1 MKKLPRNQFIQRATA
16 GYAVLALVWIFLSD
30 KLLLAF
36 TDVDSLVRLSTAK
49 GVLFV
54 VVTTALFFFAL
65 QAVPS
70 DATAERH
77 AVFELLASSL
87 LPERYPRWMVYL
99 FAGIVSLV
107 MLWVLTWIV
116 APLGDRQLLVLLMF
130 PIILSALMGGLGPGL
145 LATLIAVFGA
155 SYLVIPPL
163 QSFLIASSH
172 DLIQWCFLL
181 VNGTAVSLLSE
192 LLQRSLKS
200 AELNRRLLETV
211 VSGSS
216 NAVFV
221 KDLQGHYLLANQAT
235 AGFLGRQVSE
245 VVGHDDGDLFPED
258 TAQKLMAIDRGIMDR
273 GEIQTHEEF
282 LTMPDGR
289 ELVFQVTKGP
299 VLDNRGRVIGLFGI
313 AHDTTENRQAAE
325 EIRRLNA
332 TLEKRVEER
341 TAELRAA
348 NRELESQS
356 YAIAHNLRAPLR
368 AMDGFSQALL
378 DDFSAEIHDGMRNYL
393 DQIQLGAR
401 QMGKLIDALLAL
413 SRSTHA
419 ELQREQVAV
428 STLAEMVRK
437 ELSQQEPWR
446 RVLWQIEPNL
456 SVWGDVSLLG
466 VVLRNLL
473 GNAWKFTALTDAGLI
488 RVYADELHGMRRI
501 CISDNGIGFD
511 MRHSAMLFQ
520 PFQRL
525 HRQDEFSGIGI
536 GLALVQRIIQR
547 HGGTVQAT
555 AAPGSGAVF
564 CFALPDPLQQED
576 VVQLT

>member
-1 MKKLPRNQFIQRATA
+1 MKRFPRHQFVQLATA
-16 GYAVLALVWIFLSD
+16 GYAVLALAWIFLSD

-36 TDVDSLVRLSTAK
+36 TDVEYLVRLSTAK

-54 VVTTALFFFAL
+54 VVTAALFFFAL
-65 QAVPS
+65 RAVP
-70 DATAERH
+70 AEDTIERY
-77 AVFELLASSL
+77 AVFELLSSSL
-87 LPERYPRWMVYL
+87 LPGRCPRWLIYL
-99 FAGIVSLV
+99 FSGVVSLV
-107 MLWVLTWIV
+107 MLWMLTGMV
-116 APLGDRQLLVLLMF
+116 APLGNRQLLVLLMF
-130 PIILSALMGGLGPGL
+130 PIILSALLGGLGPGI
-145 LATLIAVFGA
+145 LATLIAAFGA

-163 QSFLIASSH
+163 HSFLIASSH

-181 VNGTAVSLLSE
+181 VNGAAVSLLSE

-235 AGFLGRQVSE
+235 AGFLGRQISE
-245 VVGHDDGDLFPED
+245 VVGHDDGELFPED
-258 TAQKLMAIDRGIMDR
+258 TAQKLMAIDRGIMDKC
-273 GEIQTHEEF
+273 EIQIHEEF

-313 AHDTTENRQAAE
+313 AHDTTESRQTAD

-378 DDFSAEIHDGMRNYL
+378 DDYSAEMNDGMRSYL

-413 SRSTHA
+413 SRNAHT

-428 STLAEMVRK
+428 SALAEMIRN
-437 ELSQQEPWR
+437 ELLQQEPGR
-446 RVLWQIEPNL
+446 RVEWQIEPGL
-456 SVWGDVSLLG
+456 RVWGDTGLMG

-473 GNAWKFTALTDAGLI
+473 GNAWKFTAQNDAGLI
-488 RVYADELHGMRRI
+488 RVYADELQGMRRI
-501 CISDNGIGFD
+501 CVSDNGIGFD
-511 MRHSAMLFQ
+511 MRHSALLFQ

-536 GLALVQRIIQR
+536 GLALVQQIIQR
-547 HGGTVQAT
+547 HGGIIQAS
-555 AAPGSGAVF
+555 AAPGAGAVF
-564 CFALPDPLQQED
+564 CFALPEPSQQED
-576 VVQLT
+576 VLQVT